1 MPRSQSRI
9 VGYMQMLS
17 ELQYAVTYSWFA
29 QVIKDNSNLGGST
42 ILEMISPMI
51 EKISP
56 LVFCIGSKAGSMA
69 NYNAS

>member
-1 MPRSQSRI
+1 MPRNQSRI

-17 ELQYAVTYSWFA
+17 ELQYAVTYGWFA

-56 LVFCIGSKAGSMA
+56 LTFCIGSKTVSIAT
-69 NYNAS
+69 YNAS